1 MKRAMFWNGEQC
13 VKVVML
19 NITAEDDPMEVA
31 QAWFDD
37 ADMQFPYTDIQV
49 DEADYGNIDVSK
61 TYKEISGSLLKAIWW
76 LSQNGFTGKIV
87 TDNTSKTEIN
97 VIKNGVEDTL
107 TLTSATKNSSKVNI
121 LDYMKQFNKSFE
133 LKKEI
138 ERLKS
143 MKGKGE
149 VV

>member
-1 MKRAMFWNGEQC
+1 
-13 VKVVML
+13 
-19 NITAEDDPMEVA
+19 MEVA

-87 TDNTSKTEIN
+87 TDNTSKTEIK